1 MALTRKCAEAEMIS
15 RRSPAWRWRSRQ
27 RTASAWMRGATIR
40 ATKSSTAPAISA
52 GVRPAMGARL
62 KSM

>member
-15 RRSPAWRWRSRQ
+15 RRSPAWRCVPG
-27 RTASAWMRGATIR
+27 SAGVGVDARRYDPRDEILD
-40 ATKSSTAPAISA
+40 APAISA